1 MWQKLGAS
9 ANFSIFSPH
18 YGPNLHV
25 KPFSLPV
32 EYCVM
37 YLRSHLKPSSDWK
50 AYWAKIRVGDS
61 EKTGCDSQFWGI
73 LTICRP

>member
-9 ANFSIFSPH
+9 SNFSIFLPH

-32 EYCVM
+32 EYCVL
-37 YLRSHLKPSSDWK
+37 YLRSHLKLSKSDWK
-50 AYWAKIRVGDS
+50 AYWTKIRVGDS
-61 EKTGCDSQFWGI
+61 EIIGRDSQFWGI
-73 LTICRP
+73 LTIH